1 VIYIAWPHESRLV
14 EEKGGLV
21 DHCYES
27 YWIGP
32 NIMQEMT
39 EIIRSLQGDIPP
51 TSTKRF
57 PYVSG
62 MTKAEDCAN
71 HFVKDGATPKG
82 INEINVIV
90 WHALLST
97 HKYPYSNIREAFTV
111 MILNYCWN
119 GIKIYANGDLWLT
132 QEYLEV

>member
-1 VIYIAWPHESRLV
+1 
-14 EEKGGLV
+14 
-21 DHCYES
+21 
-27 YWIGP
+27 
-32 NIMQEMT
+32 MQEMT
-39 EIIRSLQGDIPP
+39 EIILSLQGDISP

-62 MTKAEDCAN
+62 MTKAKDCAN

-82 INEINVIV
+82 INEINVIA

-97 HKYPYSNIREAFTV
+97 HKYPYSNIREVFTV